1 MEWIP
6 PQITLRQ
13 IHGFLKAAEMLSFSR
28 AAEAMHITQSAFS
41 QLIRE
46 LESSLDLRLFDRT
59 TRSIR
64 LTAAGVVLER
74 KLKRGVQ
81 EIDSA
86 CTQARALARVEH
98 GHITVGCLPSLAIGV
113 VVRSLGAM
121 RRAHPGVTVAL
132 REDHNGGLMEGVAR
146 GELDFAICART
157 EDESELCFDPL
168 FDDELV
174 AMLNE
179 NDPLARKRGLQWG
192 MLAEVPLIL
201 TTVPHS
207 SSRQLVM
214 AALGAPGVSRA
225 IDYDVVNMFTA
236 LAMVREGLG
245 VAFIPALTVAH
256 HDVRGLVWRRLRS
269 PTLKRPIC
277 ICRSPDASLSPAAQK
292 FESLLRQEVGKQA
305 PLV

>member
-1 MEWIP
+1 MDWTP

-13 IHGFLKAAEMLSFSR
+13 IHGFLKAAELLSFSR
-28 AAEAMHITQSAFS
+28 AAEAMHVTQSAFS

-46 LESSLDLRLFDRT
+46 MESSLDLRLFDRT

-64 LTAAGVVLER
+64 LTEAGALLER
-74 KLKRGVQ
+74 KLKRGVE

-86 CTQARALARVEH
+86 CIQARALARVEH

-146 GELDFAICART
+146 GELDFAVCART
-157 EDESELCFDPL
+157 EEAEGLCFDPL

-179 NDPLARKRGLQWG
+179 NDPLALERHLQWR
-192 MLAEVPLIL
+192 MLAQVPLIL

-207 SSRQLVM
+207 SSRELVM
-214 AALGAPGVSRA
+214 AALGVPGRSRA

-245 VAFIPALTVAH
+245 VAFLPATAVAH
-256 HDVRGLVWRRLRS
+256 HDVRRLVWRKLRS

-277 ICRSPDASLSPAAQK
+277 ICRRPDVSLSPAAQA
-292 FESLLRQEVGKQA
+292 FESLLRHEVSKQA
-305 PLV
+305 TAR